1 MDISNSVDRRNEI
14 LALIQANGRV
24 YVNELA
30 DKFGFRRK
38 PFGAISTSW
47 KIIG

>member
-24 YVNELA
+24 YVNELS
-30 DKFGFRRK
+30 DKFQV
-38 PFGAISTSW
+38 SQ
-47 KIIG
+47 